1 MVLASSVYSQPLFSV
16 LSNVV
21 PNTDHPDTSFLLLLA
36 GGFCAFI
43 VSYLLIFLVAK
54 LSRKFNLLRRVEPGR
69 TPDRVPRLGGVAIY
83 LAFVVS
89 SLIFYLHNPDLK
101 PDEQLIYW
109 LFLAAA
115 TLIVAV
121 HAYDDVKPLKPL
133 PKLLAQTLAVIIV
146 MGPFFN
152 GKFNG
157 VLLFGF
163 SNPFQSLSSGVVP
176 FYHGGTVNILIQN
189 TDIRLLAIPAVLFTW
204 FWMVGMMNT
213 VNLIDGLDGL
223 AGGVVAI
230 TAIFIAI
237 TSWVLA
243 QYTIAV
249 LAAIFA
255 GAVLGFLPHNWNPAK
270 MFMGDSGSQFL
281 GLALAVLSIMG
292 GAKIALALM
301 VLGVP
306 ILDVAIVLI
315 NRIRR
320 GQHPLHYDRTHL
332 HYRLQATGLRV
343 RQICYIFYGLTI
355 LFGVLALSFGHFFKL
370 IGIAL
375 VMATM
380 TGLIIWIDS
389 RQQHRGLR
397 VKLDKSDPGAQSA
410 MDKLS
415 ATEVPAT
422 EVPATDPIEFEPE
435 PVQQSTSEK
444 DSEVVNSISRL
455 PHSL

>member
-1 MVLASSVYSQPLFSV
+1 MVLANVLYSQPHFSL
-16 LSNVV
+16 LSTSIINA
-21 PNTDHPDTSFLLLLA
+21 DHPDVSIVLLLA
-36 GGFCAFI
+36 GAICAF
-43 VSYLLIFLVAK
+43 VLSYLLIFVVSK
-54 LSRKFNLLRRVEPGR
+54 LSQRYSLIRKAEPGR
-69 TPDRVPRLGGVAIY
+69 KQDTVPRLGGVPIF
-83 LAFVVS
+83 LAFVIS
-89 SLIFYLHNPDLK
+89 ALIFYIHNPDLQQK
-101 PDEQLIYW
+101 EIIIFW
-109 LFLAAA
+109 LFLVAA

-121 HAYDDVKPLKPL
+121 HAYDDVRPLKPL
-133 PKLLAQTLAVIIV
+133 PKLLAQTIAVIIV
-146 MGPFFN
+146 MGPFIN

-163 SNPFQSLSSGVVP
+163 GNPFQSLSSGVVP
-176 FYHGGTVNILIQN
+176 FYHGTTVNIFIN
-189 TDIRLLAIPAVLFTW
+189 STDIRLLAIPAVIFTW

-237 TSWVLA
+237 TSWVLQ

-249 LAAIFA
+249 LCAIFA

-306 ILDVAIVLI
+306 ILDVAIVII

-332 HYRLQATGLRV
+332 HYRLQVTGLSV

-370 IGIAL
+370 IGIIL
-375 VMATM
+375 VMVTM
-380 TGLIIWIDS
+380 AGLIVWIDS
-389 RQQHRGLR
+389 RQQKRGLPI
-397 VKLDKSDPGAQSA
+397 KLDKSDPGTKGPVN
-410 MDKLS
+410 DVPK
-415 ATEVPAT
+415 TE
-422 EVPATDPIEFEPE
+422 DPVISGPYDDHEPGHNGE
-435 PVQQSTSEK
+435 PVANHPEK
-444 DSEVVNSISRL
+444 VVNSAPSRPL
-455 PHSL
+455 SS

>member
-1 MVLASSVYSQPLFSV
+1 M
-16 LSNVV
+16 
-21 PNTDHPDTSFLLLLA
+21 
-36 GGFCAFI
+36 
-43 VSYLLIFLVAK
+43 
-54 LSRKFNLLRRVEPGR
+54 
-69 TPDRVPRLGGVAIY
+69 PRLGGVAIY
-83 LAFVVS
+83 LGFVIA
-89 SLIFYLHNPDLK
+89 SLLFYIHNPDLQPK
-101 PDEQLIYW
+101 EMIIYW

-121 HAYDDVKPLKPL
+121 HAYDDVRPLKPL
-133 PKLLAQTLAVIIV
+133 PKLLAQTIAVIIL
-146 MGPFFN
+146 MGPFLN

-163 SNPFQSLSSGVVP
+163 SNPFQSFSSGIVP
-176 FYHGGTVNILIQN
+176 FYHGGTVNIFIEN

-230 TAIFIAI
+230 TAIFITI
-237 TSWVLA
+237 TSWILQ

-249 LAAIFA
+249 LSAIFA

-332 HYRLQATGLRV
+332 HYRLQATGLSV

-355 LFGVLALSFGHFFKL
+355 LFGILALSFGHFFKL

-380 TGLIIWIDS
+380 AGLIIWIDS
-389 RQQHRGLR
+389 RQRQRGLPI
-397 VKLDKSDPGAQSA
+397 KLDKSDPGTRNASNTPA
-410 MDKLS
+410 VP
-415 ATEVPAT
+415 EVPIT
-422 EVPATDPIEFEPE
+422 VPETFEPVSDHKAVTE
-435 PVQQSTSEK
+435 Q
-444 DSEVVNSISRL
+444 DGEVVNSSGQR
-455 PHSL
+455 PHNS